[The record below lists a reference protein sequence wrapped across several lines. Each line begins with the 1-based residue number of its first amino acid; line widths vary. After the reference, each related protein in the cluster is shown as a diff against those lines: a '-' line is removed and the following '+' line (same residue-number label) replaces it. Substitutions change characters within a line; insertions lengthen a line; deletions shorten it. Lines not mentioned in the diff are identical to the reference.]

1 MNKNGNKMYS
11 LPFETREVSEF
22 VFIFLF
28 SLDLNFI
35 ILLQHVFAYQNRKT
49 TGRSY
54 FVIIPFIG

>member
-1 MNKNGNKMYS
+1 MATKCILYPLKLEKS
-11 LPFETREVSEF
+11 VSEF